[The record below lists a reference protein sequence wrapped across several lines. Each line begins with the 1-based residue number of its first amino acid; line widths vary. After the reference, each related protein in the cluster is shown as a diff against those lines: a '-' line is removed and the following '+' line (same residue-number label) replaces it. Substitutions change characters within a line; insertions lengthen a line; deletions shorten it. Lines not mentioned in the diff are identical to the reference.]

1 MLVYKTIIESSVGIL
16 TLIAND
22 NALCGLSFGDVDY
35 EDAVN
40 KTNHPILMIT
50 KTQLKEY
57 FSGKRSKFNIPLF
70 LEGTEFQKKTW
81 KALQLIPYG
90 ETRSYSDIAAKIK
103 SPKAVRAIGSANNKN
118 PIAIIIPCH
127 RVIGKNGSLVG
138 FAGGLDIKKTLLRH
152 EGYYL

>member
-40 KTNHPILMIT
+40 KTNHPILTIT